1 MRPFRTCRVASKLA
15 PPKGWA
21 VGLQIEV
28 RKTGEVIL
36 LDVRGRATIGASN
49 DLLSSKLREAIES
62 GCSKILV
69 NLEGITQID
78 SSGIS
83 TLVRN
88 YVTMGKKGGMLKI
101 MKPTGRVKEV
111 LEVTRLVSCIPTFD
125 DESKAVASFK

>member
-1 MRPFRTCRVASKLA
+1 MRHSQLAGRGCARLLRTQ
-15 PPKGWA
+15 A

-28 RKTGEVIL
+28 RRDGEVTL
-36 LDVRGRATIGASN
+36 LDVRGRATIGAGN
-49 DLLSSKLREAIES
+49 DLLSAKLREAVEG
-62 GCSKILV
+62 GCSRILV

-88 YVTMGKKGGMLKI
+88 YVTLGKKGGSLKL

-111 LEVTRLVSCIPTFD
+111 LEVTRLVSCIPTFE
-125 DESKAVASFK
+125 DEAKALASFK